1 MTSEQQQAAADRVR
15 ADQAFWREL
24 VAEVGRE
31 HMHEPGPMGE
41 WTFKDLAAH
50 LAAWRNTRIPML
62 EALARGEPLPPT
74 PSPAEMTDDDEINA
88 WLQDRDRGRS
98 LDDILDDYDRSFD
111 RLADVLEAMPEDLAR
126 DPNAMPWAPG
136 YVIVDTDFTEHLHE
150 EHLPSVRAWLDSRA

>member
-15 ADQAFWREL
+15 ADQAFWGEL

-62 EALARGEPLPPT
+62 EALARGEPLPSTPWPT
-74 PSPAEMTDDDEINA
+74 EMTDDDEINA
-88 WLQDRDRGRS
+88 WLQERDTSRS
-98 LDDILDDYDRSFD
+98 LDD
-111 RLADVLEAMPEDLAR
+111 
-126 DPNAMPWAPG
+126 
-136 YVIVDTDFTEHLHE
+136 
-150 EHLPSVRAWLDSRA
+150 